1 MSDQKSSWLN
11 SQTLNL
17 EKDSDV
23 SNSQGEG
30 LRSFRQSPYSTH
42 VSGATSSVCHRV
54 YRWEDPTDCHVS
66 QKYPRSSNQKVSSS
80 DSRIPDKAM
89 STHIGCFK
97 IVVRPF
103 ATLEAFHRSKVL
115 RLRGRSD
122 SLSCIFWQA
131 HDVWSAVQIVTTS
144 ARQADHVCDRRVCR
158 NVGCSVFQARH
169 IDSETSRNVNIVCC
183 EIFFY
188 NKSETQ
194 SLISSGTQ
202 WMIWWDGIWCGS
214 LQRFVF

>member
-1 MSDQKSSWLN
+1 MFDQKSSWLN
-11 SQTLNL
+11 TQTLNFG
-17 EKDSDV
+17 KDSDV
-23 SNSQGEG
+23 SNSQGED

-54 YRWEDPTDCHVS
+54 CPWEDPTNCHVS
-66 QKYPRSSNQKVSSS
+66 QKYPRSSNQVISSS
-80 DSRIPDKAM
+80 GSRLPDKAM
-89 STHIGCFK
+89 STSIGFGK
-97 IVVRPF
+97 IAVRTF
-103 ATLEAFHRSKVL
+103 ATLEAFHRSNVL

-144 ARQADHVCDRRVCR
+144 AWQADRAYDRRVCR
-158 NVGCSVFQARH
+158 NVDCSAFQARRTN
-169 IDSETSRNVNIVCC
+169 SETGRNVNIVCC

-194 SLISSGTQ
+194 SLISSGTH
-202 WMIWWDGIWCGS
+202 WMMWWDGIWCGS
-214 LQRFVF
+214 LRRFVF